1 MGDEMVAEEK
11 RLTGELGANK
21 ANAKRRV
28 NLTKKLEE
36 AQRLEEAERKDM
48 LMALRR
54 NDVYGGL
61 EGKGL
66 ICIGSCSTRCR
77 GD

>member
-1 MGDEMVAEEK
+1 MVAEEK

-36 AQRLEEAERKDM
+36 AQRLEEAERKRH
-48 LMALRR
+48 AHGAEAQGR
-54 NDVYGGL
+54 YGGL

-66 ICIGSCSTRCR
+66 ICIGSCSTR
-77 GD
+77 